1 MRLLR
6 IITVLALMLTLSHAA
21 GFEKQISSKKAEATL
36 SADKPLVVGENR
48 LTFHITKAGKAIDG
62 AKVKVKFF
70 MPAMPGMPY
79 MEEVRE
85 AKNLGGG
92 NYAVNANFS
101 MGGTW
106 QLHLFVT
113 PEEGKKFRLKSSV
126 NI

>member
-21 GFEKQISSKKAEATL
+21 GFEKQISSKKAEAVL

-48 LTFHITKAGKAIDG
+48 LTLRITKAGKAVEG
-62 AKVKVKFF
+62 ATVNVKFF

-79 MEEVRE
+79 MEEKRE
-85 AKNLGGG
+85 AKSLGGG
-92 NYAVNANFS
+92 DYEVNANFS

-106 QLHLFVT
+106 QLHIFIT
-113 PEEGKKFRLKSSV
+113 PKEGKKFRLKSSV